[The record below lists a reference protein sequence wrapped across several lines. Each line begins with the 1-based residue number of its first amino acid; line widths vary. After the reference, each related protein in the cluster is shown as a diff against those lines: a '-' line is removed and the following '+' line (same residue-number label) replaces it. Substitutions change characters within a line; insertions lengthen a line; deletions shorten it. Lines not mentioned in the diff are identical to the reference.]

1 MPNHQLTTRAR
12 AEAYRA
18 KSYSGQAQLAT
29 FMHDVPEPPPPP
41 AQGLSARQRLWLLR
55 FIGALAIGI
64 LGAALWPDG
73 QTRPLSYSQP
83 EPVQVAGSQGFQ
95 L

>member
-1 MPNHQLTTRAR
+1 VHSLTTRAR
-12 AEAYRA
+12 AQAYHAQHLRA
-18 KSYSGQAQLAT
+18 TLA
-29 FMHDVPEPPPPP
+29 PPRPQP
-41 AQGLSARQRLWLLR
+41 ARTLSDRQRLWLAR
-55 FIGALAIGI
+55 FLAVLMLAI

-83 EPVQVAGSQGFQ
+83 EPVEVAGSQGFN

>member
-18 KSYSGQAQLAT
+18 SLRT
-29 FMHDVPEPPPPP
+29 P
-41 AQGLSARQRLWLLR
+41 AAPRPRPARTLTERQRLWLLR

-83 EPVQVAGSQGFQ
+83 EAQAPTAPAYAF
-95 L
+95 